1 MIRFGSKHWAH
12 FPRMR
17 QYSLMASTIF
27 SRCLHGS
34 PGGPRRGEVPH
45 LPVVKKYLP
54 SHATRG
60 TQREVKNAIA
70 RSHVTYFS
78 KEVLA
83 LTIGGSRFDFFAY
96 LFRGTFLC
104 FDEAAFSCN
113 VVVAGRT
120 SVWLRWLAWLSN
132 FTLNCR
138 QYFNFISVFGGEIVQ
153 ITRLA
158 RSGCQVV
165 LICHVFWRAEVQWF
179 DYPVRRVT
187 SFCSFY
193 MENLTPLKRITR
205 TGWPGNQP
213 WWGTPPHMW
222 TRSRKKERLN
232 G

>member
-1 MIRFGSKHWAH
+1 
-12 FPRMR
+12 MR

-60 TQREVKNAIA
+60 TKREVQNAIA

-104 FDEAAFSCN
+104 FDEAA
-113 VVVAGRT
+113 
-120 SVWLRWLAWLSN
+120 LAAML
-132 FTLNCR
+132 LL
-138 QYFNFISVFGGEIVQ
+138 Q
-153 ITRLA
+153 
-158 RSGCQVV
+158 
-165 LICHVFWRAEVQWF
+165 AELQF
-179 DYPVRRVT
+179 D
-187 SFCSFY
+187 CAD
-193 MENLTPLKRITR
+193 
-205 TGWPGNQP
+205 
-213 WWGTPPHMW
+213 
-222 TRSRKKERLN
+222 
-232 G
+232 